1 MQDRVSA
8 EQHLERLRF
17 RRAPLAAAAL
27 WFALGILLA
36 RLHLHATAALVVAL
50 VLSAILAIIALLKA
64 PRVALLPVAAVW
76 IALGIA
82 AADWLPPPPTQSALL
97 DYADNL
103 SRDVRAHVVRI
114 HIPPPQPA
122 ADTSDADPVPPWEAA
137 DSDAITQQRDQPIQ
151 LDLAVDQIEQ
161 VTPDTSTMLPIAG
174 GIRVS
179 VYEAGPQF
187 PLRCGDAIELLL
199 RLKPPDR
206 FRTPGAFQYADF
218 LLAQGIAAH
227 ANISADR
234 IALLP
239 HASSTLRCRLYAA
252 QAWAGTR
259 LLGYAQSPENQ
270 RLPAYLRLT
279 PQDAE
284 MLNAMLFGDRT
295 GLTHILRTGFERTG
309 TFHLF
314 VVSGLH
320 IALVAAGIYWLLR
333 RLRAPNW
340 LATILTL
347 AGTAAYAALTGFGQP
362 AQRALM
368 MTAVFLIARLL
379 ARDRD
384 ALNAL
389 GAAIL
394 AMLVLA
400 PSSLFDAS
408 FQMTVLVILA
418 IAGLAV
424 PLAGRTP
431 IRHAALTRC
440 VFLRPRR
447 IAAPRSA
454 QLILMLEL
462 WGEAL
467 AQVFGRWSRNLPAFA
482 LRIFLRTAELALI
495 SLVAEAV
502 MVLPM
507 AVYFHRLPVFAVPA
521 NILILPLIGILVP
534 VALIAFA
541 TSLVSAKLALIP
553 AATTAALLHAIAFTI
568 HRLSGLRAADLRI
581 PAPVWQV
588 ALVAIAAWIACTWLL
603 RRSRVGAAL
612 TALALP
618 LIAASILLPE
628 PTATTPGTLEITA
641 LDVGQG
647 DSILAVNPDG
657 QTMLI
662 DAGGPIGSHGASET
676 VSSFDIGEEVVAPYL
691 WSRRLRRLDILVL
704 THAHTDHMGGMPAI
718 LADLRP
724 RELWVG
730 IDPNSKL
737 YRALLTQAARLNIPV
752 HHLQTGDAR
761 QWGPIRVDVF
771 APAPGYVNPNAPK
784 NDDSVV
790 LHLQFGQAS
799 VLLEGDAE
807 RPSEDAML
815 AAHLIQPVTLLKV
828 GHHGSKT
835 SSNPEFLAAA
845 QPRDAV
851 ISCGHNNPFGHPR
864 AEVLQRFADAH
875 TRLFRTDDFGT
886 TTFLLTPEGGI
897 RSVLASAQAP
907 NP

>member
-1 MQDRVSA
+1 
-8 EQHLERLRF
+8 
-17 RRAPLAAAAL
+17 
-27 WFALGILLA
+27 
-36 RLHLHATAALVVAL
+36 
-50 VLSAILAIIALLKA
+50 
-64 PRVALLPVAAVW
+64 
-76 IALGIA
+76 
-82 AADWLPPPPTQSALL
+82 
-97 DYADNL
+97 
-103 SRDVRAHVVRI
+103 
-114 HIPPPQPA
+114 
-122 ADTSDADPVPPWEAA
+122 
-137 DSDAITQQRDQPIQ
+137 
-151 LDLAVDQIEQ
+151 
-161 VTPDTSTMLPIAG
+161 
-174 GIRVS
+174 
-179 VYEAGPQF
+179 
-187 PLRCGDAIELLL
+187 
-199 RLKPPDR
+199 
-206 FRTPGAFQYADF
+206 
-218 LLAQGIAAH
+218 
-227 ANISADR
+227 
-234 IALLP
+234 
-239 HASSTLRCRLYAA
+239 
-252 QAWAGTR
+252 
-259 LLGYAQSPENQ
+259 
-270 RLPAYLRLT
+270 LRLT

-295 GLTHILRTGFERTG
+295 GLTHTLRTGFERTG

-320 IALVAAGIYWLLR
+320 IALVAAGLHWLLR
-333 RLRAPNW
+333 RLRSPVW
-340 LATILTL
+340 LATLLTL
-347 AGTAAYAALTGFGQP
+347 AGTTAYAALTGFGQP
-362 AQRALM
+362 AQRALI
-368 MTAVFLIARLL
+368 MTAVFLVARLL
-379 ARDRD
+379 SRDRD

-431 IRHAALTRC
+431 IRHAGLTRF

-447 IAAPRSA
+447 IAAPPSA

-462 WGEAL
+462 WGEAV
-467 AQVFGRWSRNLPAFA
+467 AQIFGRWSRNLPALF
-482 LRIFLRTAELALI
+482 LRIGLRTAELALI
-495 SLVAEAV
+495 SLVAELV

-534 VALIAFA
+534 AALIAFA
-541 TSLVSAKLALIP
+541 ASLVSAKFALIP
-553 AATTAALLHAIAFTI
+553 TAATAALLHGIAFTI
-568 HRLSGLRAADLRI
+568 HQLSGLHAADLRI
-581 PAPVWQV
+581 PAPIWQV
-588 ALVAIAAWIACTWLL
+588 AFAAIAAWIACTWLV
-603 RRSRVGAAL
+603 RRSRAGALL

-618 LIAASILLPE
+618 LIAAAILFPE
-628 PTATTPGTLEITA
+628 PAATTHGTLEITA

-657 QTMLI
+657 QAMLI
-662 DAGGPIGSHGASET
+662 DAGGPIGSHGAAET

-737 YRALLTQAARLNIPV
+737 YRTLLAKAASLNIPV
-752 HHLQTGDAR
+752 RHLHTGDTR
-761 QWGPIRVDVF
+761 QWGPIRIDVL
-771 APAPGYVNPNAPK
+771 APAIGYANPDAPK

-790 LHLQFGQAS
+790 LHLQFGRAS

-835 SSNPEFLAAA
+835 SSTPEFLAAV
-845 QPRDAV
+845 QPKEAV
-851 ISCGHNNPFGHPR
+851 ISCGRNNPFGHPR

-886 TTFLLTPEGGI
+886 TTFLITPDGAI
-897 RSVLASAQAP
+897 QPFPSLP
-907 NP
+907 DN

>member
-1 MQDRVSA
+1 MQERVSA
-8 EQHLERLRF
+8 EHPIERLRF

-36 RLHLHATAALVVAL
+36 RLHLHATAALVAAL
-50 VLSAILAIIALLKA
+50 ALSAALAVLALFQAERL
-64 PRVALLPVAAVW
+64 ALLPVAAVW
-76 IALGIA
+76 ITLGVA
-82 AADWLPPPPTQSALL
+82 AADWQPARPSQAALL
-97 DYADNL
+97 AFADNL
-103 SRDVRAHVVRI
+103 SRTVRAHVIRI

-122 ADTSDADPVPPWEAA
+122 PETADADPLPPWEST
-137 DSDAITQQRDQPIQ
+137 DSDATSHQRGPALQ
-151 LDLAVDQIEQ
+151 LDLAVDAIEN
-161 VTPDTSTMLPIAG
+161 VTPDLSSMVPIPG

-179 VYEAGPQF
+179 VYDAGPAF
-187 PLRCGDAIELLL
+187 PLRCGDSIELPL

-206 FRTPGAFQYADF
+206 FRTPGAFQYADS

-227 ANISADR
+227 ANIAAGR
-234 IALLP
+234 ISLLE
-239 HASSTLRCRLYAA
+239 HATPTPRCRLYAA
-252 QAWAGTR
+252 QSWASMR
-259 LLGYAQSPENQ
+259 LLAYAQSPENQ
-270 RLPAYLRLT
+270 RLPAFLRLT

-284 MLNAMLFGDRT
+284 MLNAMLFGDRA
-295 GLTHILRTGFERTG
+295 GLNHSLRTGFERTG

-320 IALVAAGIYWLLR
+320 IALVAAGLYWLLR
-333 RLRAPNW
+333 RLRSPAW
-340 LATILTL
+340 LATLLTL

-362 AQRALM
+362 AQRALT
-368 MTAVFLIARLL
+368 MTAVFLVARLL
-379 ARDRD
+379 SRDRD

-418 IAGLAV
+418 IAGIAV
-424 PLAGRTP
+424 PLAEQTP
-431 IRHAALTRC
+431 IRHAALTRL
-440 VFLRPRR
+440 VFRRPRR

-454 QLILMLEL
+454 QLVLMLEL

-467 AQVFGRWSRNLPAFA
+467 SQILGRWSRKTPAIA
-482 LRIFLRTAELALI
+482 LRLSLRAAELALI

-534 VALIAFA
+534 AALITFTAA
-541 TSLVSAKLALIP
+541 LVSAKLALVP
-553 AATTAALLHAIAFTI
+553 AAATAALLHAIAFTI
-568 HRLSGLRAADLRI
+568 HRLSGLRSADFRI

-588 ALVAIAAWIACTWLL
+588 AFAAVAAWIACTWLV
-603 RRSRVGAAL
+603 RRSRAGAVL

-618 LIAASILLPE
+618 LIAAAILFPE
-628 PTATTPGTLEITA
+628 PAATTPGTLEITA

-657 QTMLI
+657 RTMLI
-662 DAGGPIGSHGASET
+662 DAGGPIGSHGLAET
-676 VSSFDIGEEVVAPYL
+676 VSSFDLGEEVVAPYL
-691 WSRRLRRLDILVL
+691 WTRRLRRLDLLVL

-730 IDPNSKL
+730 IDPDSKL
-737 YRALLTQAARLNIPV
+737 YRALLAQAARLNIPV
-752 HHLQTGDAR
+752 HHLHAGDAR
-761 QWGPIRVDVF
+761 QWGAVRIDVL
-771 APAPGYVNPNAPK
+771 APAVGYTNPNAPR

-790 LHLQFGQAS
+790 LHLQFGQSS

-828 GHHGSKT
+828 GHHGSRT

-845 QPRDAV
+845 QPQEAV

-864 AEVLQRFADAH
+864 AEVIQRFADAH
-875 TRLFRTDDFGT
+875 TRLFRTDDQGT
-886 TTFLLTPEGGI
+886 TSFLLTPDGAI
-897 RSVLASAQAP
+897 RSQPAASVP
-907 NP
+907 